1 MPRQEWGEGHR
12 RLSAEAPDEKRDGG
26 IMVFRFGTQAASD
39 FSHSRKH
46 IRYTVGHANCDLH
59 CLGPSRVQRRDNAN
73 LRNLYT

>member
-1 MPRQEWGEGHR
+1 
-12 RLSAEAPDEKRDGG
+12 
-26 IMVFRFGTQAASD
+26 MVFRFGTQAASD
-39 FSHSRKH
+39 FSYSRKH